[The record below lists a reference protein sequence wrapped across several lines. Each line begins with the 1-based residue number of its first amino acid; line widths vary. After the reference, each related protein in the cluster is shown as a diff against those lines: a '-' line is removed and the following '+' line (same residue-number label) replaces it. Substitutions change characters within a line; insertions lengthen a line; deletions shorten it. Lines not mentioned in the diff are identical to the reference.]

1 VSAGYSASDWFC
13 DGSNFDD
20 PQAPATVKAG
30 TMSIHFTDCSNS
42 ILTYA
47 LPEDSAAGD
56 VVIQRA
62 VPGTQ
67 ALCEEIAGTE

>member
-13 DGSNFDD
+13 DGGNFDD
-20 PQAPATVKAG
+20 PKAPATVKAG

-42 ILTYA
+42 ILACA
-47 LPEDSAAGD
+47 LPDDSAEDD
-56 VVIQRA
+56 VAIQRVA
-62 VPGTQ
+62 SGAE